1 MMKRMKRI
9 LLVLI
14 VIVLSVG
21 ADQITKTTA
30 RTHLPKN
37 ETLSFAGDALRLQYY
52 ENKGGVFSLEYSLP
66 ERWQGPIFT
75 RAVMAFLGLLILF
88 LLFGPALRPP
98 AIVGLALVFSGS
110 LSNLLD
116 RIALRS
122 YVIDFISIGWD
133 YFRTSIFNVAD
144 AEIVTGL
151 VLLASSALWSLRSL
165 LPGRS
170 SLQ

>member
-1 MMKRMKRI
+1 MKRI

-14 VIVLSVG
+14 LIVLSVG

-37 ETLSFAGDALRLQYY
+37 ETLSFAGDALMLQYY

-75 RAVMAFLGLLILF
+75 RVVMAFLGLLILF

-98 AIVGLALVFSGS
+98 AIAGLALVFSGS

-116 RIALRS
+116 RIALRG
-122 YVIDFISIGWD
+122 YVIDFISIGWG
-133 YFRTSIFNVAD
+133 YFQSSIFNVAD

-151 VLLASSALWSLRSL
+151 VLFASSALWGLPSL

-170 SLQ
+170 SVR